1 MESKVIENL
10 VGKYLNAE
18 TSLQEEAILQDY
30 FSSGDVAPHLQE
42 YAPLFAYFN
51 VSRQENYSGKIHF
64 KGDGF
69 QEGRKKVY
77 SWVAIAASI
86 VLAAGLFLQ
95 QPNETTEFG
104 SYEDPELAM
113 QKTKE
118 ALQMVSQYMNTGTE
132 ELVYLKEFDNAQNK
146 ISRK

>member
-1 MESKVIENL
+1 MELQVINKL
-10 VGKYLNAE
+10 VEKYLEGE
-18 TSLQEEAILQDY
+18 TSLQEESRLREY

-42 YAPLFAYFN
+42 YIPLFAYFK
-51 VSRQENYSGKIHF
+51 VAKEENYTGTLLFDKGK
-64 KGDGF
+64 
-69 QEGRKKVY
+69 KKVY
-77 SWVAIAASI
+77 SWVAVAASV
-86 VLAAGLFLQ
+86 VLAAGLFFQ
-95 QPNETTEFG
+95 QPNEVNEFG

-132 ELVYLKEFDNAQNK
+132 DLGYLKEFSKAANK

>member
-1 MESKVIENL
+1 MESRVIDNL
-10 VGKYLNAE
+10 VEKYLNAE
-18 TSLQEEAILQDY
+18 TSLREEATLKDY

-42 YAPLFAYFN
+42 YVPLFAYFET
-51 VSRQENYSGKIHF
+51 SRQENYPGKINF
-64 KGDGF
+64 K
-69 QEGRKKVY
+69 EGEKRVY

-86 VLAAGLFLQ
+86 VFAAGLFFQ
-95 QPNETTEFG
+95 QPNETNEFG

-118 ALQMVSQYMNTGTE
+118 ALQLVSKYMNTGTE
-132 ELVYLKEFDNAQNK
+132 ELVYLEEFDNAKNK